1 MKRGLFGTDGHPG
14 GGDQSGAGSEK
25 RLSYLIWIKYHATAA
40 ASLERESFPVI
51 GDELERMPT
60 VNEMRK
66 PGLSIVAITA
76 LSVGMLFAATD
87 TSSAQQQA
95 AKRLTY
101 EQAWAYCKQQ
111 VTSVLGTDATTTA
124 GRYTRGAACMKQQG
138 YRLKKS
144 SQ

>member
-1 MKRGLFGTDGHPG
+1 
-14 GGDQSGAGSEK
+14 
-25 RLSYLIWIKYHATAA
+25 
-40 ASLERESFPVI
+40 
-51 GDELERMPT
+51 
-60 VNEMRK
+60 MRK
-66 PGLSIVAITA
+66 PGLPIITIIA
-76 LSVGMLFAATD
+76 LSAGMLFAATD

>member
-1 MKRGLFGTDGHPG
+1 MGR
-14 GGDQSGAGSEK
+14 
-25 RLSYLIWIKYHATAA
+25 
-40 ASLERESFPVI
+40 
-51 GDELERMPT
+51 
-60 VNEMRK
+60 NEMRK
-66 PGLSIVAITA
+66 SGLPIVTIIA
-76 LSVGMLFAATD
+76 LSAGMLFAATD

-101 EQAWAYCKQQ
+101 EQAWAYKQQ